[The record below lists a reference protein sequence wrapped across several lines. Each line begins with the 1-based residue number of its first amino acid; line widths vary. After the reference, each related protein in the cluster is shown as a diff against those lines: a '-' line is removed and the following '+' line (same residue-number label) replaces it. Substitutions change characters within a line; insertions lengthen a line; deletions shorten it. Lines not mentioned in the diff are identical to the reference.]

1 MKKERRMIKGIKGG
15 KKRKRDKR
23 EWNREK
29 KNNNQR
35 REWRRGVQMKGRG
48 MDACFIHSPLTLL

>member
-29 KNNNQR
+29 KTTTSGENGG
-35 REWRRGVQMKGRG
+35 REFK
-48 MDACFIHSPLTLL
+48 